1 MQRTRAEG
9 KKNENKGEGGGGG
22 EQRAVGR
29 CLQAVNRRNEDV
41 WPDHLRWNTDESDRD
56 KKGGH
61 ATTGKEGAQAVE
73 RGKPAGER

>member
-41 WPDHLRWNTDESDRD
+41 
-56 KKGGH
+56 
-61 ATTGKEGAQAVE
+61 
-73 RGKPAGER
+73 